1 MKKFLFPVS
10 AWAVW
15 SVASLAWSFEPLPD
29 APPVPADNPMSAA
42 KVALGQQLYFD
53 KRLSVDGT
61 VSCNSCHSVM
71 GSGTDNRPVSVGV
84 GGKKGG
90 R

>member
-61 VSCNSCHSVM
+61 VSCNSCHSD
-71 GSGTDNRPVSVGV
+71 GERNGQPTGLRGCWW
-84 GGKKGG
+84 KKGG
-90 R
+90 A